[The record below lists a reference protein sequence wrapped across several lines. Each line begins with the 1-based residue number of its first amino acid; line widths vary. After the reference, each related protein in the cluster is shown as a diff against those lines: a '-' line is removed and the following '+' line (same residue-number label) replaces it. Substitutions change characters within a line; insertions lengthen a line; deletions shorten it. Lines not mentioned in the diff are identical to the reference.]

1 MRKSRIK
8 EIFLT
13 IFALIAGIGVSNA
26 QTTDA
31 LGTFTPYSLYGIG
44 EIVKQG
50 TAINRGMGGIGVGV
64 RDNRYINYVNP
75 ASITQRDT
83 LAFMLDFGI
92 TQKNFYNSDGKSKS
106 AYNTFNMH
114 NVIFTAPIYKKSALI
129 IGITPY
135 SDVGYKFESTE
146 TDSELVSQYG
156 DIKYQKYGTG
166 SINQFFIGASM
177 NFFKHFSVGAEYIY
191 YFGALNR
198 FSNVLFNSASKTM
211 RTLETGWD
219 YALGASSARVGLQY
233 FGNLNKEK
241 GVDLTVGATYR
252 MATNLKGDFNRFAYA
267 YDESIRDT
275 IRNDLYEDAKIKIPQ
290 EFSVGFSIRKKD
302 KWMFGFDYMRQD
314 WTKSSFE
321 GADGVKLKPCVAGY
335 YKAGFEFI
343 PNKYDI
349 RYYMKRVTYRLGAY
363 YEQSYVQLGSHQ
375 INAAGITFG
384 MSLPIYRLYNAVNLA
399 VDFGQRGTVKD
410 NLVRERYVQFI
421 VNISLHDI
429 WFVKHQY
436 Q

>member
-1 MRKSRIK
+1 MV
-8 EIFLT
+8 
-13 IFALIAGIGVSNA
+13 GVNISKA

-31 LGTFTPYSLYGIG
+31 LGTYTPYSLYGIG

-64 RDNRYINYVNP
+64 RDNRYINYLNP

-83 LAFMLDFGI
+83 LSFMLDFGI
-92 TQKNFYNSDGKSKS
+92 SQKNFYNSDGKTKS

-114 NVIFTAPIYKKSALI
+114 NIVFTAPIYKKSALI
-129 IGITPY
+129 VGISPY
-135 SDVGYKFESTE
+135 SDIGYKFESTE
-146 TDSELVSQYG
+146 TDKELVSKYG

-177 NFFKHFSVGAEYIY
+177 NFFKHFSLGAEYIY
-191 YFGALNR
+191 YFGALDR
-198 FSNVLFNSASKTM
+198 YSNVMFNTSAGSM
-211 RTLETGWD
+211 RSLETGWD
-219 YALGASSARVGLQY
+219 YALGASSARIGIQY
-233 FGNLNKEK
+233 FGILDKEK
-241 GVDLTVGATYR
+241 DVDITVGATYR
-252 MATNLKGDFNRFAYA
+252 MAAKLKGDFNRFAYA
-267 YDESIRDT
+267 YDENVRDT
-275 IRNDLYEDAKIKIPQ
+275 VVNTLSEDAKIKIPQ
-290 EFSVGFSIRKKD
+290 EFSAGFSIRKKD

-321 GADGVKLKPCVAGY
+321 GADGVKFKPCVAGY
-335 YKAGFEFI
+335 YKAGFEFT

-384 MSLPIYRLYNAVNLA
+384 MSLPIYRLYNAVNVA
-399 VDFGQRGTVKD
+399 VDFGQRGTVKE
-410 NLVRERYVQFI
+410 NLVRERYVQFV

>member
-1 MRKSRIK
+1 MV
-8 EIFLT
+8 
-13 IFALIAGIGVSNA
+13 GVNISKA

-31 LGTFTPYSLYGIG
+31 LGTYTPYSLYGIG

-64 RDNRYINYVNP
+64 RDNRYINYLNP

-83 LAFMLDFGI
+83 LSFMLDFGI
-92 TQKNFYNSDGKSKS
+92 SQKNFYNSDGKTKS

-114 NVIFTAPIYKKSALI
+114 NIVFTAPIYKKSALI
-129 IGITPY
+129 VGISPY
-135 SDVGYKFESTE
+135 SDIGYKFESTE
-146 TDSELVSQYG
+146 TDKELVSKYG

-177 NFFKHFSVGAEYIY
+177 NFFKHFSLGAEYIY
-191 YFGALNR
+191 YFGALDR
-198 FSNVLFNSASKTM
+198 YSNVMFNTSAGSM
-211 RTLETGWD
+211 RSLETGWD
-219 YALGASSARVGLQY
+219 YALGASSARIGIQY
-233 FGNLNKEK
+233 FGILDKEK
-241 GVDLTVGATYR
+241 DVDLTVGATYR
-252 MATNLKGDFNRFAYA
+252 MAAKLKGDFNRFAYA
-267 YDESIRDT
+267 YDENVRDT
-275 IRNDLYEDAKIKIPQ
+275 VVNTLSEDAKIKIPQ
-290 EFSVGFSIRKKD
+290 EFSAGFSIRKKD

-321 GADGVKLKPCVAGY
+321 GADGVKFKPCVAGY
-335 YKAGFEFI
+335 YKAGFEFT

-384 MSLPIYRLYNAVNLA
+384 MSLPIYRLYNAVNVA
-399 VDFGQRGTVKD
+399 VDFGQRGTVKE
-410 NLVRERYVQFI
+410 NLVRERYVQFV

>member
-8 EIFLT
+8 EIFLA

-114 NVIFTAPIYKKSALI
+114 NVIFTAPIYKTSALI

-321 GADGVKLKPCVAGY
+321 GADGVKFKPCVAGY

>member
-8 EIFLT
+8 GIFLA
-13 IFALIAGIGVSNA
+13 ILVFMVGVNISKA

-31 LGTFTPYSLYGIG
+31 LGTYTPYSLYGIG

-64 RDNRYINYVNP
+64 RDNRYINYLNP

-83 LAFMLDFGI
+83 LSFMLDFGI
-92 TQKNFYNSDGKSKS
+92 SQKNFYNSDGKTKS

-114 NVIFTAPIYKKSALI
+114 NIVFTAPIYKKSALI
-129 IGITPY
+129 VGISPY
-135 SDVGYKFESTE
+135 SDIGYKFESTE
-146 TDSELVSQYG
+146 TDKELVSKYG

-177 NFFKHFSVGAEYIY
+177 NFFKHFSLGAEYIY
-191 YFGALNR
+191 YFGALDR
-198 FSNVLFNSASKTM
+198 YSNVMFNTSAGSM
-211 RTLETGWD
+211 RSLETGWD
-219 YALGASSARVGLQY
+219 YALGASSARIGIQY
-233 FGNLNKEK
+233 FGILDKEK
-241 GVDLTVGATYR
+241 DVDLTVGATYR
-252 MATNLKGDFNRFAYA
+252 MAAKLKGDFNRFAYA
-267 YDESIRDT
+267 YDENVRDT
-275 IRNDLYEDAKIKIPQ
+275 VVNTLSEDAKIKIPQ
-290 EFSVGFSIRKKD
+290 EFSAGFSIRKKD

-321 GADGVKLKPCVAGY
+321 GADGVKFKPCVAGY
-335 YKAGFEFI
+335 YKAGFEFT

-384 MSLPIYRLYNAVNLA
+384 MSLPIYRLYNAVNVA
-399 VDFGQRGTVKD
+399 VDFGQRGTVKE
-410 NLVRERYVQFI
+410 NLVRERYVQFV

>member
-8 EIFLT
+8 GIFLA
-13 IFALIAGIGVSNA
+13 ILVFMVGVNISKA

-31 LGTFTPYSLYGIG
+31 LGTYTPYSLYGIG

-64 RDNRYINYVNP
+64 RDNRYINYLNP

-83 LAFMLDFGI
+83 LSFMLDFGI
-92 TQKNFYNSDGKSKS
+92 SQKNFYNSDGKTKS

-114 NVIFTAPIYKKSALI
+114 NIVFTAPIYKKSALI
-129 IGITPY
+129 VGISPY
-135 SDVGYKFESTE
+135 SDIGYKFESTE
-146 TDSELVSQYG
+146 TDNELVSKYG

-177 NFFKHFSVGAEYIY
+177 NFFKHFSLGAEYIY
-191 YFGALNR
+191 YFGALDR
-198 FSNVLFNSASKTM
+198 YSNVMFNTSAGSM
-211 RTLETGWD
+211 RSLETGWD
-219 YALGASSARVGLQY
+219 YALGASSARIGIQY
-233 FGNLNKEK
+233 FGFLDKEK
-241 GVDLTVGATYR
+241 DVDLTVGATYR
-252 MATNLKGDFNRFAYA
+252 MAAKLKGDFNRFAYA
-267 YDESIRDT
+267 YDENVRDT
-275 IRNDLYEDAKIKIPQ
+275 VVNTLSEDAKIKIPQ
-290 EFSVGFSIRKKD
+290 EFSAGFSIRKKD

-321 GADGVKLKPCVAGY
+321 GADGVKFKPCVAGY
-335 YKAGFEFI
+335 YKAGFEFT

-384 MSLPIYRLYNAVNLA
+384 MSLPIYRLYNAVNVA
-399 VDFGQRGTVKD
+399 VDFGQRGTVKE
-410 NLVRERYVQFI
+410 NLVRERYVQFV

>member
-1 MRKSRIK
+1 MV
-8 EIFLT
+8 
-13 IFALIAGIGVSNA
+13 GVNISKA

-31 LGTFTPYSLYGIG
+31 LGTYTPYSLYGIG

-64 RDNRYINYVNP
+64 RDNRYINYLNP

-83 LAFMLDFGI
+83 LSFMLDFGI
-92 TQKNFYNSDGKSKS
+92 SQKNFYNSDGKTKS

-114 NVIFTAPIYKKSALI
+114 NIVFTAPIYKKSALI
-129 IGITPY
+129 VGISPY
-135 SDVGYKFESTE
+135 SDIGYKFESTE
-146 TDSELVSQYG
+146 TDKELVSKYG

-177 NFFKHFSVGAEYIY
+177 NFFKHFSLGAEYIY
-191 YFGALNR
+191 YFGALDR
-198 FSNVLFNSASKTM
+198 YSNVMFNTSAGSM
-211 RTLETGWD
+211 RSLETGWD
-219 YALGASSARVGLQY
+219 YALGASSARIGIQY
-233 FGNLNKEK
+233 FGILDKEK
-241 GVDLTVGATYR
+241 DVDLTVGATYR
-252 MATNLKGDFNRFAYA
+252 MAAKLKGDFNRFAYA
-267 YDESIRDT
+267 YDENVRDT
-275 IRNDLYEDAKIKIPQ
+275 VVNTLSEDAKIKIPQ
-290 EFSVGFSIRKKD
+290 EFSAGFSIRKKD

-321 GADGVKLKPCVAGY
+321 GADGVKFKPCVAGY
-335 YKAGFEFI
+335 YRAGFEFT

-384 MSLPIYRLYNAVNLA
+384 MSLPIYRLYNAVNVA
-399 VDFGQRGTVKD
+399 VDFGQRGTVKE
-410 NLVRERYVQFI
+410 NLVRERYVQFV

>member
-8 EIFLT
+8 GIFLA
-13 IFALIAGIGVSNA
+13 ILVFMVGVNISKA

-31 LGTFTPYSLYGIG
+31 LGTYTPYSLYGIG

-64 RDNRYINYVNP
+64 RDNRCINYLNP

-83 LAFMLDFGI
+83 LSFMLDFGI
-92 TQKNFYNSDGKSKS
+92 SQKNFYNSDGKTKS

-114 NVIFTAPIYKKSALI
+114 NIVFTAPIYKKSALI
-129 IGITPY
+129 VGISPY
-135 SDVGYKFESTE
+135 SDIGYKFESTE
-146 TDSELVSQYG
+146 TDKELVSKYG

-177 NFFKHFSVGAEYIY
+177 NFFKHFSLGAEYIY
-191 YFGALNR
+191 YFGALDR
-198 FSNVLFNSASKTM
+198 YSNVMFNTSAGSM
-211 RTLETGWD
+211 RSLETGWD
-219 YALGASSARVGLQY
+219 YALGASSARIGIQY
-233 FGNLNKEK
+233 FGILDKEK
-241 GVDLTVGATYR
+241 DVDLTVGATYR
-252 MATNLKGDFNRFAYA
+252 MAAKLKGDFNRFAYA
-267 YDESIRDT
+267 YDENVRDT
-275 IRNDLYEDAKIKIPQ
+275 VVNTLSEDAKIKIPQ
-290 EFSVGFSIRKKD
+290 EFSAGFSIRKKD

-321 GADGVKLKPCVAGY
+321 GADGVKFKPCVAGY
-335 YKAGFEFI
+335 YRAGFEFT

-384 MSLPIYRLYNAVNLA
+384 MSLPIYRLYNAVNVA
-399 VDFGQRGTVKD
+399 VDFGQRGTVKE
-410 NLVRERYVQFI
+410 NLVRERYVQFV